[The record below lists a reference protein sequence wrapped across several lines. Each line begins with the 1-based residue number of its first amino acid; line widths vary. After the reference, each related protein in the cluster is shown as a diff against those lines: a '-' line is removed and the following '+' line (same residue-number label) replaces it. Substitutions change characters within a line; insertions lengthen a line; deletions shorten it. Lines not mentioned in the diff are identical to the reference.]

1 MSWFSSKENDTK
13 TRLDSIDEKTRMLHA
28 SFEEKT
34 KELDDKTNA
43 LEEKTKELDDKTKA
57 LEEKTKALYNK
68 TLALDEQSKALD
80 DKTNLLDEK
89 INAFETYRIDT
100 INSIRIEVKEALKNF
115 QNQDSVKTVLYYD
128 GSLYQGRLENNLPH
142 GFGVIVH
149 GNGVRYAG
157 NWKNGLYDGS
167 GVLYYPGM
175 PPWNAM
181 WKSHLPHGKCTYDF
195 INFTEYVDGVLQ

>member
-13 TRLDSIDEKTRMLHA
+13 TRLDSMDEKTRMLHE

-34 KELDDKTNA
+34 KTLD
-43 LEEKTKELDDKTKA
+43 EKTKA

-68 TLALDEQSKALD
+68 TLALDEQCKALD